1 MKKIKE
7 RNDLLISNDI
17 KNSNVFRRITWHLS
31 KPTVYKPAVLMI
43 VFFVLQQF
51 TGIYTF
57 QFNAVKMLQV
67 IRYSLLKYSQI
78 TNIYFILKGSC

>member
-7 RNDLLISNDI
+7 TKDLSTSNDI
-17 KNSNVFRRITWHLS
+17 ENSNVFKRFTWHLS
-31 KPTVYKPAVLMI
+31 KPTVYKPTVILSVL
-43 VFFVLQQF
+43 FVLQQF

-67 IRYSLLKYSQI
+67 II
-78 TNIYFILKGSC
+78 VN